1 MEGIERILRSFL
13 LVILGFG
20 CLYFAGPLDEWLI
33 GLGVLLVLA
42 GAWLGLF
49 HGPVCRILR
58 KWWSRL
64 DNNWVDRE

>member
-13 LVILGFG
+13 LVFLGFG
-20 CLYFAGPLDEWLI
+20 CLHFAGPGWLI
-33 GLGVLLVLA
+33 GLGALLVLA

-49 HGPVCRILR
+49 HEPVCRILR

-64 DNNWVDRE
+64 DNNWADRE

>member
-13 LVILGFG
+13 LVFLGFG
-20 CLYFAGPLDEWLI
+20 CLHFAGPGWLI

-42 GAWLGLF
+42 RAWLGLF
-49 HGPVCRILR
+49 HEPVCQILR

-64 DNNWVDRE
+64 DNNWADRE